1 MGMAIFAL
9 FSSGEKGE
17 KEGKLW
23 GSACPGR
30 GGPSSPVHLL
40 LIGGALLGS
49 RVVQADVLLAG
60 SPADH
65 PEALSPTAAVK
76 LPLLE
81 ALGGV
86 TWLGEVLPKRKEKQM
101 AQQTGVATSNY
112 HLTACLLTN

>member
-1 MGMAIFAL
+1 MG
-9 FSSGEKGE
+9 SV
-17 KEGKLW
+17 
-23 GSACPGR
+23 CPGR
-30 GGPSSPVHLL
+30 GGPSSPVRLL

-60 SPADH
+60 SSADH
-65 PEALSPTAAVK
+65 PKALSHHLRPTAAVK

-81 ALGGV
+81 ALGGF

-112 HLTACLLTN
+112 HLTACVLTD